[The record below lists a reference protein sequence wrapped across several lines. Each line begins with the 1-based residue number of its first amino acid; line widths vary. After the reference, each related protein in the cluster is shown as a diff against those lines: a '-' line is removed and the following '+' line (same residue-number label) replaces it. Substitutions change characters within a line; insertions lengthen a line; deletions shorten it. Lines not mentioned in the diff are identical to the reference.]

1 MGEGEGRGGRG
12 EEWEKGGEGRGG
24 EGGGVREGRDRETR
38 GRVGRI
44 SWFLSHT
51 HTHPNPAPVSTPT
64 GEGGEC
70 FLVERCES
78 DVEGEGGGGAGVEAE
93 QLLLTL
99 SDRFLEEKSYATG
112 EVGWSCDYHVID

>member
-1 MGEGEGRGGRG
+1 MC
-12 EEWEKGGEGRGG
+12 EE
-24 EGGGVREGRDRETR
+24 RDRWESRKESQSPTY
-38 GRVGRI
+38 I
-44 SWFLSHT
+44 HTCTCT
-51 HTHPNPAPVSTPT
+51 HTHPHTLTPYRFSGSTPT

-78 DVEGEGGGGAGVEAE
+78 DVEGEDGEGGEGAGVEAE

-112 EVGWSCDYHVID
+112 KVS